1 MRSRFL
7 LLLALL
13 ALWPSSAWAKSNR
26 ILLWGVQRGCTPN
39 PDLVREVE
47 KRLTILT
54 SDIVTLSPDP
64 KRLGCQGAAC
74 AAQLVRECPGVAA
87 QGGTLVGVVV
97 EPGKGVS
104 KIRIWVHDLEAGVT
118 AYKDEY
124 CQGCSLLSSLP
135 PMVSSL
141 VEQPSFSE
149 GAPGLTPMYCQK
161 SGGASPASSPAVSK
175 IHLILSNDLKHKSAV
190 STLIKQRLQSMAIEP
205 VQSHADSA
213 SLTLADLTKMTSK
226 EPGSQVL
233 VVEGKPGGKV
243 EISLFDGT
251 TQRTEAREIDCQHC
265 DKDELIVQVK
275 GVVNALLAHCFGDQ
289 CGSSTSAERVPPE
302 ACQPFQILRC
312 GGADDA
318 MDAATLGASSGSS
331 GMALAGAPVSSPTT
345 KLAKGLIWGLFG
357 VGAATSLGLL
367 AANYSSA
374 GTVLGPTEQTHNVL
388 IPAAGVAGGLSLL
401 ALAAAIPVTI
411 LSARESR
418 PSQSASTNAAI
429 PEPIPL
435 RRASSLPPLT
445 CPK

>member
-1 MRSRFL
+1 MRSRL
-7 LLLALL
+7 LLLLSLL
-13 ALWPSSAWAKSNR
+13 LMWPSSSWAKSNR

-74 AAQLVRECPGVAA
+74 AAQLTRECPGIAA

-97 EPGKGVS
+97 EPGKGVT

-118 AYKDEY
+118 SYKDEY

-149 GAPGLTPMYCQK
+149 GAPGLSPMYCQK
-161 SGGASPASSPAVSK
+161 NGAGAAASSPTVTK
-175 IHLILSNDLKHKSAV
+175 IHLVLSSDLKHKGAV
-190 STLIKQRLQSMAIEP
+190 SALIRQRLQSIAIEP
-205 VQSHADSA
+205 VSSHADSA

-243 EISLFDGT
+243 EVSLFDGA

-265 DKDELIVQVK
+265 DKDELLVQVK
-275 GVVNALLAHCFGDQ
+275 GAVNALLAHCFGDQ

-312 GGADDA
+312 GGVEDA
-318 MDAATLGASSGSS
+318 PDLASGSGLGAATVGSPSASASSPMTRLG
-331 GMALAGAPVSSPTT
+331 
-345 KLAKGLIWGLFG
+345 KGLLWGLFG
-357 VGAATSLGLL
+357 ASAATSLGLL
-367 AANYSSA
+367 AANYTSA
-374 GTVLGPTEQTHNVL
+374 GTVVGPSDKFPNML
-388 IPAAGVAGGLSLL
+388 MPAAAAAGGLSLL
-401 ALAAAIPVTI
+401 ALAAAIPFTV
-411 LSARESR
+411 LAAGESKPLQSTATGAV
-418 PSQSASTNAAI
+418 PSD
-429 PEPIPL
+429 PMPF
-435 RRASSLPPLT
+435 RRASSLPPFT

>member
-1 MRSRFL
+1 MLRRFL
-7 LLLALL
+7 FLLALC
-13 ALWPSSAWAKSNR
+13 ALWPTSASAKSNR
-26 ILLWGVQRGCTPN
+26 IYFWGVQRGCTPN

-47 KRLTILT
+47 KRLGILT

-87 QGGTLVGVVV
+87 QGGKMIGVAV
-97 EPGKGVS
+97 EPGKGVN
-104 KIRIWVHDLEAGVT
+104 KIRIWLHDLEAGVT

-124 CQGCSLLSSLP
+124 CQGCTLLSSLP
-135 PMVSSL
+135 PMVSAL
-141 VEQPSFSE
+141 AEQPSFAE

-161 SGGASPASSPAVSK
+161 SAAQAPSSGPTVSK
-175 IHLILSNDLKHKSAV
+175 IYVILSNDLKHKSAV
-190 STLIKQRLQSMAIEP
+190 SALIKQRLQSIAIES
-205 VQSHADSA
+205 VQSHADS
-213 SLTLADLTKMTSK
+213 SSITLADLTKMTSK

-233 VVEGKPGGKV
+233 VVEGKTGKV
-243 EISLFDGT
+243 EVSLFDGA

-275 GVVNALLAHCFGDQ
+275 GAINSLLAHCFGDQ

-312 GGADDA
+312 GGGDDA
-318 MDAATLGASSGSS
+318 ADTGPNLSVGSS
-331 GMALAGAPVSSPTT
+331 GMTPTSAAVSSPTT
-345 KLAKGLIWGLFG
+345 TLAKGLLWGLFG

-367 AANYSSA
+367 AANYTSA
-374 GTVLGPTEQTHNVL
+374 GTVLGPTDQTHNVL
-388 IPAAGVAGGLSLL
+388 IPAAGATGGLSLL

-418 PSQSASTNAAI
+418 PNQSASTSATL
-429 PEPIPL
+429 PDPIPL
-435 RRASSLPPLT
+435 RRASGLPPLT